1 MALTYTLI
9 ASNLLSS
16 NTATITF
23 SSIPSTYTDL
33 VLKFS
38 GRSNA
43 GSDYTVPVI
52 TFNNLGTSI
61 YSYTLVSSNN
71 NSIFGY
77 TQSSVANGGGDS
89 YVPGATSTAST
100 FGSYEIYI
108 PSYNSST
115 NKPYTSFAVA
125 ENNSATSYDIQG
137 RANQFGSTAAINRID
152 IALTS
157 FVSGSSF
164 YLYGIK
170 NS

>member
-1 MALTYTLI
+1 MALTYELI
-9 ASNLLSS
+9 SS
-16 NTATITF
+16 NVLSTTASTVTF

-38 GRSNA
+38 GRSNIA
-43 GSDYTVPVI
+43 STYTVPVI

-61 YSYTLVSSNN
+61 YSYILVSNN
-71 NSIFGY
+71 NNSAFGY
-77 TQSSVANGGGDS
+77 IQTSVTNGGGDS
-89 YVPGATSTAST
+89 YVPGSSSTANT

-108 PSYNSST
+108 PSYTSAA

-125 ENNSATSYDIQG
+125 ENKSVSVFDLQA

-152 IALTS
+152 ISLTS
-157 FVSGSSF
+157 FVAGSSF